1 MLIYVAVISFVVISK
16 TNSAHLV
23 VSVRYLSYY

>member
-1 MLIYVAVISFVVISK
+1 MLIYVAVICLVVISK